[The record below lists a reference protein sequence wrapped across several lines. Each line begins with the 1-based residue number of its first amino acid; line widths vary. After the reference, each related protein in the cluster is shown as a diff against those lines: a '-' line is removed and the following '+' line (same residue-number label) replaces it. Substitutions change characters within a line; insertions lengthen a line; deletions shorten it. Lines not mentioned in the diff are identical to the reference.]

1 MQNKSSTIARCKAS
15 ASFAPRPFV
24 AFKAKG
30 LRMFALGGPK
40 LQVEMMKQDRLHD
53 TDDRIRIHGI
63 GMQ

>member
-1 MQNKSSTIARCKAS
+1 MQNRSSTIARCKAS

-63 GMQ
+63 RMQ